1 MGKYEKGTP
10 KEIANRCK
18 SKGLQKL
25 RWFCQMCKSS
35 AATKMVLRS
44 TFGTKRVRANEVYQ
58 EYIRDKMH
66 THMNSTKWHT
76 LTNFVIYLGKSGKC
90 HVDQTEKGWF
100 IAWIDQQEELRKQE
114 ALHKVKAIHDDEE
127 RLQQLLEEQAERARE
142 KQKQSLEVNSS
153 HPTELLRTNN
163 DEKVTFSLTAKKP
176 TDEIT
181 TKKFGNDFYKAKGV
195 VKQLVDDFTAILDV
209 NESQCN
215 GSYILAESEA
225 DISEML
231 VVNGAYRGTKAVLQ
245 AIEEKKFSVV
255 LRLDESFANGRVLC
269 LPYEDA
275 CKLKVGFSIRKSI
288 FQASLSIFS
297 EFSVA
302 CIGILSDIVAL
313 RKRQC
318 RKKES
323 KRGTAIKVRH
333 ILCEKQNK
341 AIEAIEKLKSGM
353 KFNEGDLGWMTRGS
367 MVGAFQDAAFALPN
381 STVDNPV
388 YTDPPVRTQFGYHI
402 IMAPSSN
409 SRIFIGCTVID
420 IIIRQ
425 RQAATTIQRY
435 YRDYIDHKKRQR
447 YQRAVILLQSRVRG
461 YLARMQYQ
469 NMRRNAIRNN
479 IPSYKSKTFLYI

>member
-25 RWFCQMCKSS
+25 RWFCQMCKKQCRDQNGFKCHLTSETHQRQLLLFAENPNTYLKEYS
-35 AATKMVLRS
+35 EEFENNFLKVLRS

-176 TDEIT
+176 TDEELAKPDTSFLAVSSSIFDIKTKKGTKSESELLDKSKKRYEKDNTSNASISKKEIKHDTTAELNKNQKQDVKPKKNVLDEIMEMEERRKEKRNRRDNWLHEGIVVKIT

-209 NESQCN
+209 NGCSLKVNQEN
-215 GSYILAESEA
+215 LETVIPAVGR
-225 DISEML
+225 EML

-275 CKLKVGFSIRKSI
+275 CKLN
-288 FQASLSIFS
+288 
-297 EFSVA
+297 
-302 CIGILSDIVAL
+302 
-313 RKRQC
+313 
-318 RKKES
+318 
-323 KRGTAIKVRH
+323 GTMHQI
-333 ILCEKQNK
+333 Q
-341 AIEAIEKLKSGM
+341 
-353 KFNEGDLGWMTRGS
+353 
-367 MVGAFQDAAFALPN
+367 
-381 STVDNPV
+381 
-388 YTDPPVRTQFGYHI
+388 QF
-402 IMAPSSN
+402 
-409 SRIFIGCTVID
+409 
-420 IIIRQ
+420 
-425 RQAATTIQRY
+425 
-435 YRDYIDHKKRQR
+435 
-447 YQRAVILLQSRVRG
+447 
-461 YLARMQYQ
+461 
-469 NMRRNAIRNN
+469 
-479 IPSYKSKTFLYI
+479 